1 MLTDPISDMLTRVRN
16 AALARHERVSI
27 PASRLKRAVAEILVS
42 EGYITSVQSDVD
54 DRGHDRIVLV
64 LKYDREKLPA
74 IEGIRRVSRPG
85 KRVYVACDKIGKGS
99 QRPGHLGAQHVA
111 WCDERPHGPY
121 AGRGRRAPLRGL
133 VKPCPGLVSD
143 R

>member
-64 LKYDREKLPA
+64 LKYGREKLPA
-74 IEGIRRVSRPG
+74 IEGLRRVSRPG
-85 KRVYVACDKIGKGS
+85 KRVYVACDKTSARSATASGIS
-99 QRPGHLGAQHVA
+99 VLSTSRGA
-111 WCDERPHGPY
+111 DERP
-121 AGRGRRAPLRGL
+121 RRRARRAWAASSSARCGEEITM
-133 VKPCPGLVSD
+133 S
-143 R
+143 RHR

>member
-1 MLTDPISDMLTRVRN
+1 M
-16 AALARHERVSI
+16 ARHERVSI

-85 KRVYVACDKIGKGS
+85 KRVYVACDKISKVRNG
-99 QRPGHLGAQHVA
+99 LGISVLSTS
-111 WCDERPHGPY
+111 
-121 AGRGRRAPLRGL
+121 RG
-133 VKPCPGLVSD
+133 VMSD
-143 R
+143 RTARTQGVGGELLCEVW